1 MKFLTFLPEYQPILE
16 VNMLRNWSIILLLLL
31 SMPTLV
37 FAQSNGKLSGRVT
50 DGSTGDGLPG
60 ANVILQGTN
69 IGATTDLDGNYVI
82 IGIPVGTYAVQTSF
96 VGFSGELVQ
105 GVEINAGYTREI
117 NFELLPGIEL
127 DEVVVEYEQPLIQKD
142 AIGVPK
148 IVTAED
154 IVNLPVRGAA
164 DVAKIQAGVVSQE
177 GSDNINVRGG
187 RSGEVAYFVDG
198 IKFGSGGVNIPQSA
212 IEQQEM
218 QLGNISARYG
228 DVMSGVIN
236 ITTKSGAAEFFGSLE
251 GITSQELDSYGYNL
265 VSGTFGGPIIK
276 DKLSFFVAGEYTFED
291 DGSPRAFGQLR
302 INDSTLDD
310 LRAFPAAFRTNDAS
324 GNEVFLP
331 IPAGLADGAQ
341 LLVDDDAHP
350 ILSNG
355 ALSFDDGTTVAVPD
369 GVDANALN
377 LTPVIRAEYLSDD
390 SYSVEKAKRAR
401 NDENLALIG
410 NMTLEVFE
418 NGRLR
423 VGGRYRTRE
432 FDTNVSARRVL
443 FAPEMTQVREDE
455 DYQVYGTYTH
465 RLSNTSFFQVQADYS
480 NNFQETYDPRFGTGF
495 DDFLEY
501 GNIDNAAFATL
512 RGYKD
517 LGFTQETRIDGHG
530 TPDPADDTE
539 FTVNV
544 PTFSNTYGD
553 GQGPATSDEVIASLV
568 QIPGGRFNGYSK
580 FKSEQIRFSGSFTGQ
595 FGLHQIEFGGEFE
608 KDTQRNWAISA
619 ASLSRFVAD
628 GNPEQ
633 IATGDPSLNPDGY
646 STFDSIPL
654 QLLDTAV
661 SSYYGYDLRG
671 QNEVDSENFGNF
683 LNQDTGKPLA
693 DYNLKPY
700 EPMYYGGYI
709 QDKIEFNDIVLNL
722 GIRAD
727 VFDNNVRV
735 FKDRFARRPV
745 CRAGDVGST
754 VNGVDCGAGTV
765 PAGLD
770 PENTVFYSGDTI
782 IGYRDTQGNF
792 FTSTGDESSLGDI
805 TLNGA
810 ARQTSNLI
818 TEDQFEKYDP
828 VLNIMPRIG
837 ISFPVTDQ
845 AVFFASYGI
854 TSQRPS
860 SRTFATLNAVQGTG
874 TINNTNLQPEKTT
887 KYELGFRQRLGDRSA
902 LTISGF
908 FNQIENLIQL
918 RDIRNATPNSYS
930 SYENVDFG
938 TVKGIEFA
946 FDLRRTNGFLANLN
960 YTVSFADGTG
970 SGDRT
975 TSTIVWIDETPP
987 NFISPLDFDQRH
999 NLNLSLDYRLGKGE
1013 GPEVLG
1019 VKLFENF
1026 GVNVLAK
1033 AGSGF
1038 PYTPVVEP
1046 FNAAGGARAAA
1057 PSGGINSARMPWSNR
1072 VDLRVDRR
1080 FEVAGRASLTAFFW
1094 VQNVFNN
1101 NNTNNVWRFTGTPDV
1116 DGFLGT
1122 SAGERFLN
1130 DSVPF
1135 AQAAYSHDNRV
1146 LNWVGIPR
1154 MTRIGLRLDF

>member
-1 MKFLTFLPEYQPILE
+1 
-16 VNMLRNWSIILLLLL
+16 MLRNWGILLLLLL
-31 SMPTLV
+31 SMPTML
-37 FAQSNGKLSGRVT
+37 FAQSSGKLSGRVT
-50 DGSTGDGLPG
+50 DGSTGEGLPG

-82 IGIPVGTYAVQTSF
+82 IGVPVGTYAVQSSF
-96 VGFSGELVQ
+96 VGYATETVQ
-105 GVEINAGYTREI
+105 GVEINAGYTREL
-117 NFELLPGIEL
+117 NFDLLPGVEL

-148 IVTAED
+148 IVTSED

-177 GSDNINVRGG
+177 GSDALNIRGG
-187 RSGEVAYFVDG
+187 RSGEVAYYVDG
-198 IKFGSGGVNIPQSA
+198 IKFGSGGVALPQSA

-236 ITTKSGAAEFFGSLE
+236 ITTKSGAPEFFGSVE
-251 GITSQELDSYGYNL
+251 GITSQEIDAFGYNL

-276 DKLSFFVAGEYTFED
+276 DKISFFIAGEYTFED
-291 DGSPRAFGQLR
+291 DGSPRAFGQLK
-302 INDSTLDD
+302 IDDAVLDN
-310 LRAFPAAFRTNDAS
+310 LRAFPTAFRGTDAA
-324 GNEVFLP
+324 GNELFMP
-331 IPAGLADGAQ
+331 IPAGLTDGAT
-341 LLVDDDAHP
+341 LPVDDNGTV
-350 ILSNG
+350 IVNGG
-355 ALSFDDGTTVAVPD
+355 ALTFSDGTTVAVPE
-369 GVDANALN
+369 GVDASNIN
-377 LTPVIRAEYLSDD
+377 LTPVLRANYLNDTQ
-390 SYSVEKAKRAR
+390 YSVEKAKRQR
-401 NDENLALIG
+401 NDENLSVIG
-410 NMTLEVFE
+410 NLTFE
-418 NGRLR
+418 LFDNGRLR
-423 VGGRYRTRE
+423 VGGRYRDRA
-432 FDTNVSARRVL
+432 FDSNVSASRVL
-443 FAPEMTQVREDE
+443 FAPEMTTVTENE
-455 DYQVYGTYTH
+455 NYQVFGTYTH
-465 RLSNTSFFQVQADYS
+465 RLSNTSFFQIQADYS
-480 NNFQETYDPRFGTGF
+480 NNFNETFDPRFGTGF
-495 DDFLEY
+495 DDLLEY

-517 LGFTQETRIDGHG
+517 LGFTNEVRIDEHG
-530 TPDPADDTE
+530 TPDDPSDDTE
-539 FTVNV
+539 FTVRI

-553 GQGPATSDEVIASLV
+553 GAGPATSDEVVAGLV

-580 FKSEQIRFSGSFTGQ
+580 FKSEQFRVSGSFTGQ
-595 FGLHQIEFGGEFE
+595 YGIHQLEFGGEFE
-608 KDTQRNWAISA
+608 KDTNRFWSIGA

-633 IATGDPSLNPDGY
+633 IDPGNPNLNPAGY
-646 STFDSIPL
+646 STYDSIPL

-661 SSYYGYDLRG
+661 SYYGYDLRG
-671 QNEVDSENFGNF
+671 QNEVDSENFGAF
-683 LNQDTGKPLA
+683 LNQDTSKPLES
-693 DYNLKPY
+693 YNLKPY
-700 EPMYYGGYI
+700 EPIYYGGYV
-709 QDKIEFNDIVLNL
+709 QDKIEFNDIVLNI

-727 VFDNNVRV
+727 VFDNNTRV

-754 VNGVDCGAGTV
+754 VNGVDCGSGTV
-765 PAGLD
+765 PAGIND
-770 PENTVFYSGDTI
+770 DNTVFYSGDSI
-782 IGYRDTQGNF
+782 VGYRDTNGNF
-792 FTSTGDESSLGDI
+792 FAANGDETDAGDI
-805 TLNGA
+805 RLNGQ

-818 TEDQFEKYDP
+818 TEDQFEDYDP

-854 TSQRPS
+854 VAQRPS
-860 SRTFATLNAVQGTG
+860 SRTFATLGAIEGTG

-918 RDIRNATPNSYS
+918 RDIRGATPNAYS

-938 TVKGIEFA
+938 TVKGLEFA

-960 YTVSFADGTG
+960 YTLSFADGTG

-999 NLNLSLDYRLGKGE
+999 NFNLSLDYRLGKGE
-1013 GPEVLG
+1013 GPEIG
-1019 VKLFENF
+1019 GINIFENF

-1080 FEVAGRASLTAFFW
+1080 FDVTGRASVTAFVW
-1094 VQNVFNN
+1094 VQNLFGN
-1101 NNTNNVWRFTGTPDV
+1101 NNTNDVWRFTGLPDT
-1116 DGFLGT
+1116 DGFLAT
-1122 SAGERFLN
+1122 AAGDRFLN

-1135 AQAAYSHDNRV
+1135 AAEAYAHDNRV

-1154 MTRIGLRLDF
+1154 LTRVGIRVDF